1 MLDDKNGLGARHE
14 YAGLAV
20 VMRAG
25 GDAYASA
32 TDGLGGLDAIG
43 TASAFTHGHAVAQ
56 DDPGAGDLFDVAS
69 AFVRA
74 GDDGH
79 ALGPDGHGATDP
91 FAASDAGAAAALDAF
106 APALDAAGPLQPDR
120 VPVER
125 VNFEGLVTGTDHLQL
140 TDYDGFTWS
149 GMGVIGKNWALKNGY
164 GSDTGFTNI
173 AHGHAVAYT
182 LDDNGVSDA
191 MFTSDG
197 GTFTLKSGYFAS
209 AWFHDGESV
218 TFTAWLGGVA
228 VAIETVVLTTEGV
241 HLDFNKK
248 FEHVDAVEISAVS
261 ATGDDSNVVMDNLKV
276 VFDTPH
282 DWIG

>member
-1 MLDDKNGLGARHE
+1 MLDDKHGLEARQEH
-14 YAGLAV
+14 ADFSV
-20 VMRAG
+20 
-25 GDAYASA
+25 
-32 TDGLGGLDAIG
+32 
-43 TASAFTHGHAVAQ
+43 FTH
-56 DDPGAGDLFDVAS
+56 
-69 AFVRA
+69 A
-74 GDDGH
+74 GDDAH
-79 ALGPDGHGATDP
+79 AFVPDGPGARDP
-91 FAASDAGAAAALDAF
+91 FDASDTAPSPDAV
-106 APALDAAGPLQPDR
+106 GTLQPDR
-120 VPVER
+120 APVER

-164 GSDTGFTNI
+164 GSDTGFSNI

-191 MFTSDG
+191 MFTSDS

-218 TFTAWLGGVA
+218 TFTAWRDGVA
-228 VAIETVVLTTEGV
+228 VATETVVLTTEGV

-261 ATGDDSNVVMDNLKV
+261 DTGNDSNVVMDNLKV